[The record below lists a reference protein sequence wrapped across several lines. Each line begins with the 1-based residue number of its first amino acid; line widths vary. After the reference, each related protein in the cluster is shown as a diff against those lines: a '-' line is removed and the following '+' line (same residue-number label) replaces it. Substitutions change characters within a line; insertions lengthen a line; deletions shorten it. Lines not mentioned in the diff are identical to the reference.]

1 MPTTMKQPT
10 LTEFKHW
17 SRENYRLA
25 HAVCLAQAFAECE
38 RKRVDAYIQPIFEKY
53 GFRADLTV
61 DRETEWH
68 NKPLTTPRDLYLSE
82 DPRIPAYYEE
92 CDAAHRAHGF
102 TGPKGHCPALVAEN
116 LLIEAQNALLDS
128 GAELIGIDRGL
139 LYGVNREKIL
149 NLLLGAALKQ
159 GR

>member
-1 MPTTMKQPT
+1 MSSTMKQPT

-38 RKRVDAYIQPIFEKY
+38 RKRVDTYIQPIFEKY
-53 GFRADLTV
+53 GFRADLTL
-61 DRETEWH
+61 DRKEEWH

-102 TGPKGHCPALVAEN
+102 TGPTGHCPALVAES
-116 LLIEAQNALLDS
+116 LLTDAENALLDS

-139 LYGVNREKIL
+139 LYGVNREKML